1 MKFSII
7 ALLLLAVSCSS
18 RSFKR
23 DYKVVDASHKEI
35 PEWINEPMEFAED
48 EDDDDFESH
57 RYYVY
62 STEPKNS
69 KTIAC
74 EIAKACATSEIA
86 SEITQFI
93 QQSLASTIQGDPTE
107 MDQKLSEYVEDN
119 LAKETQSFVIGS
131 KTFKKYWEKRR
142 FEKDLGAKK
151 DYDGYVCSVLVKI
164 SKENLELAFNRANQK
179 LVEKADTTKAKAK
192 VAKVIEDAREAFNNN

>member
-1 MKFSII
+1 
-7 ALLLLAVSCSS
+7 
-18 RSFKR
+18 
-23 DYKVVDASHKEI
+23 
-35 PEWINEPMEFAED
+35 
-48 EDDDDFESH
+48 
-57 RYYVY
+57 
-62 STEPKNS
+62 
-69 KTIAC
+69 
-74 EIAKACATSEIA
+74 
-86 SEITQFI
+86 
-93 QQSLASTIQGDPTE
+93 

-131 KTFKKYWEKRR
+131 KTFKQYWEKRR

-192 VAKVIEDAREAFNNN
+192 VAKVIEDAREAFHNN